1 MDEKLL
7 VPEEKLCGTHIQRK
21 ETMFTILSW
30 AEYSPK
36 TKQGKATE
44 TTWEFNDAEQQVI
57 LKGVAI
63 FAGSGWETGFANPAQ
78 YVPVPHQRKARQLG
92 RERYHKQRFRG
103 LVLSEPDLPEVHE
116 ELEDRGKEDQRELNL
131 REDPRLAIRKESPLE
146 VPGPDLGLEFTKQ
159 EPNRLELNGKDD

>member
-44 TTWEFNDAEQQVI
+44 TTWEFNDAKQQVI

-63 FAGSGWETGFANPAQ
+63 FSGSKWETGFTNPAQ

-103 LVLSEPDLPEVHE
+103 LVLSEPDLPKRRED
-116 ELEDRGKEDQRELNL
+116 LKDRGKEDQRELNL
-131 REDPRLAIRKESPLE
+131 REDPRLAIRRESPSK
-146 VPGPDLGLEFTKQ
+146 PYNK
-159 EPNRLELNGKDD
+159 NK